1 MMKRLFNNLTV
12 SVLSVSL
19 LLSAFCVS
27 AHAET
32 ADSKAKERLKA
43 VLEVI
48 EGEQTAMGMSF
59 AYYDN
64 TLDPEVY
71 QAAKSVY
78 ENSASTGADYTN
90 AYVGLLKAK
99 YSSLIKETI
108 PRAALEEAEKEQ
120 NYNHWYPEDEWQAY
134 QAKVKALRTAVD
146 DYSAT
151 YQYIAGSDENGQPVM
166 ETGYEYSEAQHRTLD
181 AAFHEWLYALNVM
194 TNKDHVNGDV
204 DGNGKVTINDATVV
218 QKYLCGAVQLTTAQK
233 MRARAVLYNRAAGS
247 GDNMMRYQLTVNDA
261 TQIQRFL
268 AGDTA
273 ASDRFYNSPLYEQ
286 EKVCIF
292 VDELDSYEDK
302 PYLLSH
308 FFNYFVCPGS
318 TDIYPFDTN
327 YYLAADF
334 QKVYHSCEAL
344 GIDYKL

>member
-1 MMKRLFNNLTV
+1 MMKHFLKNLRYWFCRFPYWFQ
-12 SVLSVSL
+12 L
-19 LLSAFCVS
+19 FCVS

-64 TLDPEVY
+64 TLDPKVY

-78 ENSASTGADYTN
+78 EDSASTDADYTN
-90 AYVGLLKAK
+90 AYAGLLNAK
-99 YSSLIKETI
+99 YSSLIKATI
-108 PRAALEEAEKEQ
+108 PRAALEEAEEEQ
-120 NYNHWYPEDEWQAY
+120 NFNHWYPEDEWQVY

-146 DYSAT
+146 DYSTT
-151 YQYIAGSDENGQPVM
+151 YQYFGGVDENGQPVL
-166 ETGYEYSEAQHRTLD
+166 ETGYQYSEAQHRTLD

-194 TNKDHVNGDV
+194 TNNDHVNGDV

-233 MRARAVLYNRAAGS
+233 MRARAVLYNRPAGS

-273 ASDRFYNSPLYEQ
+273 ASDRFYNSPFYEQ
-286 EKVCIF
+286 EKVCLF
-292 VDELDSYEDK
+292 VDELDSSEDK
-302 PYLLSH
+302 QYLLSH
-308 FFNYFVCPGS
+308 FFNYFVCPVS

-334 QKVYHSCEAL
+334 QKVYHSCEAM